1 MWGILCGRQ
10 VRTSSTATPPP
21 LHRRTTLTSAF
32 DGALRGGQ
40 GSQTCQKAAEG
51 SGSNDTF
58 TQLMQQSGQ
67 FRLFVVL
74 LVLFVLLF
82 VLLVLLLVCLVCL
95 ALLLHGHFPLHRRVP
110 LHVWWTTH
118 GPTPV
123 VQKRVRIPWDFI
135 RLRGRGG
142 REKST

>member
-1 MWGILCGRQ
+1 MAVKYALP
-10 VRTSSTATPPP
+10 PPP

-40 GSQTCQKAAEG
+40 RSQTCQKAAEG

-82 VLLVLLLVCLVCL
+82 VLLVLLVLLVVLVVL
-95 ALLLHGHFPLHRRVP
+95 VVLVLLSVLSVLSALSRLSLG
-110 LHVWWTTH
+110 
-118 GPTPV
+118 
-123 VQKRVRIPWDFI
+123 DFS
-135 RLRGRGG
+135 R
-142 REKST
+142 